1 MPSSLVGE
9 ASIVHQAMTW
19 VKGLGEGWVK
29 ITQPVSHWCMFAS
42 K

>member
-1 MPSSLVGE
+1 
-9 ASIVHQAMTW
+9 MTW